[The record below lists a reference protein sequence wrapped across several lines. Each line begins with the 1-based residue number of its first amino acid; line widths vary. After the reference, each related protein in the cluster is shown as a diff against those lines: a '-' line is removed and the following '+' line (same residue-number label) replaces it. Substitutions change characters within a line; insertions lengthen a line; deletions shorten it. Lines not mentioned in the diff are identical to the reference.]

1 MFKKFLSILLIFSLF
16 NSSNI
21 SSAEETI
28 SSWTYQYLMRIN
40 KYMEMER
47 WEDAERELIDLE
59 AKYFTNE
66 RTYERALINQL
77 YGQFYLLQGD
87 FISAIPWLEKAVKHS
102 KLSLPADVQTR
113 TNLATA
119 YFQLGE
125 FQKVIST
132 LLKAQE
138 VGLKKGID
146 LSAAN
151 FVMLGMAY
159 YQKENFE
166 MAYKYV
172 SQGNSVSTNFNEDW
186 LQYEFA
192 LAVKLQKYD
201 EAVDIGQYL
210 VFINPNKD
218 NYWKQLSGVY
228 YGSLDE
234 ERSLAGL
241 ELAFEKNA
249 LSKEK
254 DFENLAK
261 YFLYKNLPIKA
272 IKVIEYGFENLY
284 LEEDKDNYNL
294 LADSYFLAKDRVNG
308 IKALKKSLKLEP
320 DPNTSYKIARFAFES
335 EDWKTAIEY
344 FQNALDNKWDENPGR
359 IELLMGIA
367 YFELEAYDKALSAL
381 NISKEFKNSKS
392 AAEGWIS
399 YINEL
404 NS

>member
-1 MFKKFLSILLIFSLF
+1 MFKKFISILLIFSLF

-77 YGQFYLLQGD
+77 YGKFYLLQGD

-138 VGLKKGID
+138 VGLKKGHRFERSKFCNVRNGI
-146 LSAAN
+146 LS
-151 FVMLGMAY
+151 
-159 YQKENFE
+159 KENFE

-192 LAVKLQKYD
+192 LAVKL
-201 EAVDIGQYL
+201 
-210 VFINPNKD
+210 
-218 NYWKQLSGVY
+218 
-228 YGSLDE
+228 
-234 ERSLAGL
+234 R
-241 ELAFEKNA
+241 
-249 LSKEK
+249 
-254 DFENLAK
+254 
-261 YFLYKNLPIKA
+261 
-272 IKVIEYGFENLY
+272 
-284 LEEDKDNYNL
+284 
-294 LADSYFLAKDRVNG
+294 
-308 IKALKKSLKLEP
+308 
-320 DPNTSYKIARFAFES
+320 KI
-335 EDWKTAIEY
+335 
-344 FQNALDNKWDENPGR
+344 
-359 IELLMGIA
+359 
-367 YFELEAYDKALSAL
+367 
-381 NISKEFKNSKS
+381 
-392 AAEGWIS
+392 
-399 YINEL
+399 
-404 NS
+404 